1 MMKRWYNNNTVLCLI
16 LQESLATVEGSR
28 EQTQRCFTLE
38 AIDTILFCSSI
49 AYDIAY
55 RAATIGLE
63 HEQQSELASAL
74 RPTVSM
80 VGQSIPRSDGSLKPP
95 HTRTSRH
102 RKQSQKLSRW
112 KWSLKIMYLCG
123 QFLNFDVRQHEGSK
137 GRIKSSGF
145 SLCRVCNVSSSQS
158 ELQANGHIVQNHTRS
173 IIAKWNNSPNY
184 RFRHQNNNC

>member
-1 MMKRWYNNNTVLCLI
+1 MVLCLI

-74 RPTVSM
+74 RPTIIM
-80 VGQSIPRSDGSLKPP
+80 GSDGSLKPP

-173 IIAKWNNSPNY
+173 IIAK
-184 RFRHQNNNC
+184 

>member
-1 MMKRWYNNNTVLCLI
+1 MVLCLI

-95 HTRTSRH
+95 HKRTSRH
-102 RKQSQKLSRW
+102 RNSHRN
-112 KWSLKIMYLCG
+112 CR
-123 QFLNFDVRQHEGSK
+123 D
-137 GRIKSSGF
+137 GRG
-145 SLCRVCNVSSSQS
+145 R
-158 ELQANGHIVQNHTRS
+158 
-173 IIAKWNNSPNY
+173 
-184 RFRHQNNNC
+184 